1 MASDLQYFAYV
12 SRAKV
17 RQLHEQI
24 TDLGVTQRSVT
35 RNQEGTATANVG
47 SDTLLG
53 IIKAGFSLGTRRS
66 LVVQEVGQ
74 QTVVQQL
81 QAVVSHIHRHERV
94 LDLAKIC
101 REEAGTALDAFAY
114 IYSGEFF
121 SLGSLGR
128 DSGGIYISGDS
139 LGRGPDEIVLS
150 KQLLIQPGRQ
160 ENALKETGPN
170 NGALVSDI
178 AIIHS
183 FVGNYTIS
191 LACSLKY
198 FADMGGSWDDQKRE
212 WDVQP
217 HSGNHHFFS
226 GESGMFATALIFI
239 TGVRDRTIMG
249 TPLFLAHASNPN
261 HSI

>member
-1 MASDLQYFAYV
+1 MPSDLQYFAYV

-17 RQLHEQI
+17 KQLHEQI
-24 TDLGVTQRSVT
+24 TELGVTQRSVT
-35 RNQEGTATANVG
+35 RNQEGTASANIG

-94 LDLAKIC
+94 LDLARIC
-101 REEAGTALDAFAY
+101 REEAGIALDAFAY
-114 IYSGEFF
+114 TYSGEFF
-121 SLGSLGR
+121 SLASLGR
-128 DSGGIYISGDS
+128 RSGGIYISNDS
-139 LGRGPDEIVLS
+139 LSHGPDEIVLS

-160 ENALKETGPN
+160 ENALQEVGPN
-170 NGALVSDI
+170 HGALVSDI
-178 AIIHS
+178 AIINS
-183 FVGNYTIS
+183 FVGTYTVS

-198 FADMGGSWDDQKRE
+198 FADMGGSWDEQKKE
-212 WDVQP
+212 WDVHP
-217 HSGNHHFFS
+217 HSGNHHFFN
-226 GESGMFATALIFI
+226 GESSMFATALVFI
-239 TGVRDRTIMG
+239 TGIRGRTIMG